1 MEYELRITM
10 KREVFETLEDR
21 ALLEACIEPT
31 IRQIRGKGLR
41 LKREV
46 YAGLT
51 PGQQALLMFQ
61 VLYGHAHS
69 EPEYYW
75 FVSHY
80 ISLGVWSEV
89 KAGMR
94 YFGDE
99 AMLRIY
105 EETEA
110 AVEAKNR
117 QPDGG
122 WRHFAV
128 MDLDGDA
135 ELAASVARLFARYHQ
150 AAPETIRRIGE
161 RIRSIPGEFAALEG

>member
-1 MEYELRITM
+1 M
-10 KREVFETLEDR
+10 EDR

-41 LKREV
+41 IKREV
-46 YAGLT
+46 YGGLT
-51 PGQQALLMFQ
+51 PGLQALLMFQ
-61 VLYGHAHS
+61 VLHGHAHS
-69 EPEYYW
+69 AAEYYW

-80 ISLGVWSEV
+80 ISLGVWPEL

-94 YFGDE
+94 YFEDE

-117 QPDGG
+117 QPDGS

-135 ELAASVARLFARYHQ
+135 ELAASVARLFARYQQ
-150 AAPETIRRIGE
+150 AATETIRRIGE
-161 RIRSIPGEFAALEG
+161 RIRSIPGEFAELET

>member
-1 MEYELRITM
+1 MRISM
-10 KREVFETLEDR
+10 KKEVLEALEDHE
-21 ALLEACIEPT
+21 LLETCIEPT

-41 LKREV
+41 IKREV

-61 VLYGHAHS
+61 VLYGHARS
-69 EPEYYW
+69 EAEYYW

-80 ISLGVWSEV
+80 ISLGIWPEV
-89 KAGMR
+89 KAGIR
-94 YFGDE
+94 FFGDE

-122 WRHFAV
+122 WRPFAV

-150 AAPETIRRIGE
+150 AAPETIRRIGD
-161 RIRSIPGEFAALEG
+161 RIRSIPGEYAELEV